1 MNNFNW
7 EVLLS
12 IQRVMFIALLIGDLI
27 LRAKIY
33 LEDKKRTKEIEKLA
47 ESLEKEFE
55 KNEWDFQ
62 LYIYNDIYNL
72 IFDTNNILSN

>member
-55 KNEWDFQ
+55 KNEWER
-62 LYIYNDIYNL
+62 
-72 IFDTNNILSN
+72 S

>member
-55 KNEWDFQ
+55 KNE
-62 LYIYNDIYNL
+62 
-72 IFDTNNILSN
+72 

>member
-12 IQRVMFIALLIGDLI
+12 IQRVVFIALLIGDLI

-55 KNEWDFQ
+55 KNEWDFR
-62 LYIYNDIYNL
+62 LYI
-72 IFDTNNILSN
+72 